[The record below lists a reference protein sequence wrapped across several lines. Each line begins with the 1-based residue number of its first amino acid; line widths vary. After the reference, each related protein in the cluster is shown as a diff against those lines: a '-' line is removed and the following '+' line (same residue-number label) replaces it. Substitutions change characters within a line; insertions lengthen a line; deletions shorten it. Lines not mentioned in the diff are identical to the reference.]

1 MSGVMTRYFAIRK
14 GQARRQEEKKKRRKQ
29 RTRKSSLPN
38 ETLEN
43 PEEKIEGS
51 ESEA

>member
-14 GQARRQEEKKKRRKQ
+14 GQTRREEEDKKQ
-29 RTRKSSLPN
+29 RTRKSSMLN
-38 ETLEN
+38 ETLKN